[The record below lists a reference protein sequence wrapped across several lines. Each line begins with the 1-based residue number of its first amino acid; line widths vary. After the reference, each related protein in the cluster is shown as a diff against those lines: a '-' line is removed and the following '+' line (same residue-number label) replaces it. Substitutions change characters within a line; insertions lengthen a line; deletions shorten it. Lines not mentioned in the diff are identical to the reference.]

1 MLSYKISVS
10 TWRRDIVRFFLKVV
24 YNNPSWYIFLKKHS
38 SKEDYV
44 ESDQWNVYEYFWTML
59 LLHYEAEV
67 CSRARLHL
75 YCMPCPHKK
84 TIIKLFT
91 EKCTVL

>member
-44 ESDQWNVYEYFWTML
+44 ESDQWNVYEYFYTML

-67 CSRARLHL
+67 CSGARLHL

-84 TIIKLFT
+84 TMIKLFT